1 MSRAHAGLLV
11 ASGVQGGDARAP
23 GYETLVIGLLVV
35 AMALATVW
43 IVRYLRRRNR
53 RPKPVSDQWQ
63 ALAVMGELC
72 PYGWQAE
79 VTLYGWGAP
88 VPEDAPPARTPL
100 VALDW
105 KQFGE
110 EPGRVLVQRRMWA
123 RTIEEALQKM
133 VDDRRLDV
141 RLEQIGQEATS
152 DDVPWA

>member
-1 MSRAHAGLLV
+1 MSLPASLPVL
-11 ASGVQGGDARAP
+11 ASGVQGGHARAP
-23 GYETLVIGLLVV
+23 DTVTVLLMLGGL
-35 AMALATVW
+35 ALAAVV
-43 IVRYLRRRNR
+43 IVVYMIRRRK
-53 RPKPVSDQWQ
+53 PPQPVSDHWA